1 MLVVAFPTEY
11 EAVDFLKGLE
21 KREKKRVDGVVC
33 HAGYVGKTPV
43 LVPIIGIGPAK
54 AHASTQTII
63 DHVEIKV
70 FILAGFAGA
79 LTSEVFRGQIL
90 IARGYSS
97 ESLINYIKL
106 IPGFDI
112 GGLHPVNEVV
122 ATAEEKQRLGQ
133 ETGCQMVDME
143 TAYVAHLVASNGIE
157 FLGIRAISDLV
168 DEDIPRDV
176 LECGYDQAESRT
188 TPVKLMG
195 FLALHPKR
203 IAPLKK
209 FLEPLPEVRRKLTD
223 FLLVVAKEF

>member
-11 EAVDFLKGLE
+11 EANDFVKALQ
-21 KREKKRVDGVVC
+21 KREKKRIDGVLC
-33 HAGYVGKTPV
+33 YAGFLGKTAV
-43 LVPIIGIGPAK
+43 LVSIIGIGPAK
-54 AHASTQTII
+54 AHANTQII
-63 DHVEIKV
+63 LDRVEMKV

-79 LTSEVFRGQIL
+79 LTSEVSRGQIL

-106 IPGFDI
+106 LPGFDI

-122 ATAEEKQRLGQ
+122 STAAEKQRLGE

-168 DEDIPRDV
+168 DEDIPQDV
-176 LECGYDQAESRT
+176 LDCGYDQVESRT
-188 TPVKLMG
+188 TPVKLLG

-203 IAPLKK
+203 IKPLKD
-209 FLEPLPEVRRKLTD
+209 FLEPLPEVRRKLTE
-223 FLLVVAKEF
+223 FLITVAKEF